1 MLGPREAAA
10 VPFRQWC
17 GLLLHSPRPCD
28 LHANLRGRLFKRIF
42 CFPPPTRGRE
52 GREEGTGEVDRVNEK
67 KERNVGRRRKETK
80 RRKEEVGK
88 EVQEE
93 GQEGKKSG
101 NATSEKNSKSRMD
114 QEFRKGK
121 RKQSSAR
128 GKQKFFDMQAQ
139 RQFEQP
145 RASASTRGTWQRQE
159 AE

>member
-1 MLGPREAAA
+1 M
-10 VPFRQWC
+10 
-17 GLLLHSPRPCD
+17 
-28 LHANLRGRLFKRIF
+28 K
-42 CFPPPTRGRE
+42 
-52 GREEGTGEVDRVNEK
+52 K

-80 RRKEEVGK
+80 RRKEEEVGK

-139 RQFEQP
+139 RQSEQP

>member
-1 MLGPREAAA
+1 M
-10 VPFRQWC
+10 
-17 GLLLHSPRPCD
+17 
-28 LHANLRGRLFKRIF
+28 
-42 CFPPPTRGRE
+42 
-52 GREEGTGEVDRVNEK
+52 NEK

-80 RRKEEVGK
+80 RRKEEEVGK

-93 GQEGKKSG
+93 EQEGKKCG

-139 RQFEQP
+139 RQSEQP